1 MKKIISLIL
10 AMVLIVSTFTFTTFA
25 EETEEIVTEN
35 MKFLQRLDIVRADE
49 DGNYP
54 SGNAPLTRIA
64 LAKMFYSIMIGGD
77 IPDYSEQAYAFSDI
91 KEEDNDVAI
100 TVSKA
105 GVMNGI
111 GSGLF
116 APEQNVTY
124 IQMVKAMVTLLGYK
138 DVAEYEG
145 GWPMGYYGVATRI
158 GIIKNAPSDM
168 NTPLTYNDAAN
179 LFRVSANADMMVQ
192 TTYNKG
198 DLQTVSGLTYLEHY
212 LGIKVA
218 KGTVTANTITDFDDN
233 HVPVWGNV
241 RIDNVLMDVPKAAS
255 DIYDKLGYSVIV
267 FYTEENGGLL
277 LKHFEEQ
284 YNKVTIIEGEDITS
298 AANGKITYY
307 TDDYSKEQELPFAS
321 GAVIIYNGT
330 VAKSYD
336 ESTLNPFTGNY
347 DGKVVCID
355 NNRDGVSDVVSVE
368 AYQTIVCGGIKDN
381 VVTSK
386 VVPGVSIDFNLFSDN
401 TLSIVNSYGEPI
413 MWQDIVSDDI
423 LNYYKDLNG
432 KVTKIAV
439 TIDATSGVIEEIER
453 VGSRITA
460 MKIAGEV
467 YQCGRAMVESP
478 DAGRISVGDI
488 VTAYLNVDAKIGAI
502 EKKVA
507 DYKLAFLVDFAKDD
521 GLNGTYRI
529 KLFET
534 NGLFKIYPVANNPT
548 INGKVSKPENIL
560 TAAGTSGSKIARQVV
575 KYNINEAGE
584 LYDITFEDSSKDANG
599 EYASDFFVFDGFD
612 GIEEKSFNYEM
623 NTFGLQISVGNST
636 YVFMIPDEAARD
648 NEKRYA
654 VKNGDSLTSGT
665 YIAKAYGTNR
675 KSGKIAAFTYETS
688 SVAEDISSSPNLLVL
703 DSVKQVL
710 NEEEGTAEW
719 RVSGNY
725 YVSSSSRAYD
735 TFVVESESV
744 LKIGKSGAKPEA
756 GDVVKYITD
765 ATGII
770 TEMQLIL
777 DKSEDALYNMK
788 NPSNPQYPSS
798 GKRYA
803 YGEVIY
809 NDGEFITV
817 ETKDTDGTIRREI
830 YPMYR
835 FRSNGLLFTEN
846 ENGEGGVLSV
856 FDQNK
861 IYDRETYGDGCSKIF
876 TQLGEVWW
884 YMGIMYND

>member
-10 AMVLIVSTFTFTTFA
+10 IFALLLSVCTFTAFA
-25 EETEEIVTEN
+25 EETEEIVTDN

-49 DGNYP
+49 EGNYP
-54 SGNAPLTRIA
+54 SGNEPLTRIG
-64 LAKMFYSIMIGGD
+64 LAKMFYGIMIGGE
-77 IPDYSEQAYAFSDI
+77 IPDYSEQAIEFSDV
-91 KEEDNDVAI
+91 EEEENEVVLL
-100 TVSKA
+100 VSRA
-105 GVMNGI
+105 GIMNGT
-111 GSGLF
+111 GSKMFGTQ
-116 APEQNVTY
+116 QNVTY
-124 IQMVKAMVTLLGYK
+124 IQMVKAMVTFLGYK
-138 DVAEYEG
+138 TLAEREG

-158 GIIKNAPSDM
+158 GIIKNPPNDM
-168 NTPLTYNDAAN
+168 NSALTYNGAADM
-179 LFRVSANADMMVQ
+179 FRVAADADMMI
-192 TTYNKG
+192 
-198 DLQTVSGLTYLEHY
+198 QTVYSEEKLQAVEGLSYLEHY
-212 LGIKVA
+212 MGIKAA
-218 KGTVTANTITDFDDN
+218 KGIVSANTITDFDDE
-233 HVPVWGNV
+233 HIPQWGNV
-241 RIDNVLMDVPKAAS
+241 KIDNTLMDVPKDAS
-255 DIYDKLGYSVIV
+255 EIYDKLGYSVLV
-267 FYTEENGGLL
+267 FYSEESNGLL
-277 LKHFEEQ
+277 LHHFEER
-284 YNKVTIIEGEDITS
+284 YNEVTEIDGGDITF
-298 AANGKITYY
+298 AQNGKIKYY
-307 TDDYSKEQELPFAS
+307 IDGASKEQEISYAS
-321 GAVIIYNGT
+321 GVVVIYNGT

-336 ESTLNPFTGNY
+336 ESVLNPFKGDY
-347 DGKVVCID
+347 DGKIVCID
-355 NNRDGVSDVVSVE
+355 NNRDKVADVISVE
-368 AYQTIVCGGIKDN
+368 AYQTIVCGGIMDN

-432 KVTKIAV
+432 KITKIAV
-439 TIDATSGVIEEIER
+439 TIDATAGKVEEIEYM
-453 VGSRITA
+453 GN
-460 MKIAGEV
+460 KISALKIGGVMYE
-467 YQCGRAMVESP
+467 CGRAMAQSP

-521 GLNGTYRI
+521 GLSSTYRI

-534 NGLFKIYPVANNPT
+534 NGLFKVYTIANNPT
-548 INGKVSKPENIL
+548 INGRASKPENIL
-560 TAAGTSGSKIARQVV
+560 TAAGTSGNKIARQVV

-584 LYDITFEDSSKDANG
+584 LYDITFEDSSKDASG

-612 GIEEKSFNYEM
+612 GTEEKSFNYEM

-654 VKNGDSLTSGT
+654 VKNGDSLRSGT
-665 YIAKAYGTNR
+665 YMAKAYGTNR
-675 KSGKIAAFTYETS
+675 NSGKIAAFTYETAT
-688 SVAEDISSSPNLLVL
+688 VAEDISTSSSVMVL

-710 NEEEGTAEW
+710 NEEEGTAQW

-735 TFVVESESV
+735 SFIVESESV
-744 LKIGKSGAKPEA
+744 LKIGKGGAKPEA
-756 GDVVKYITD
+756 GDVVKYVTD
-765 ATGII
+765 ATDTII
-770 TEMQLIL
+770 EMQLIL

-798 GKRYA
+798 GQRYA

-817 ETKDTDGTIRREI
+817 ETKDTDGTIRRES

-861 IYDRETYGDGCSKIF
+861 IYDRETYGDRCSKIF